1 MSGPE
6 KALEPLKVGHRD
18 LPREEDLIHQIANGD
33 SQALDELYHQYGKM
47 ILAHALFITSE
58 LSISEEVLQDTMLA
72 VWRGAA
78 SFRGEAS
85 VRSWVISIARRQAR
99 DRIRRHRLRVVDDTN
114 LLVQPSNDPSPE
126 LVALERADVKEV
138 AEAIQLLS
146 SSHKEVIGLIFGTGL
161 SLSEVANVLEIP
173 VGTVKSRLFSA
184 RIALAGALSKKGVEL

>member
-1 MSGPE
+1 MNGPE
-6 KALEPLKVGHRD
+6 KAFEPWEVGHSD
-18 LPREEDLIHQIANGD
+18 MTREEDLIHQIANGNA
-33 SQALDELYHQYGKM
+33 QALDALYHQLGKI
-47 ILAHALFITSE
+47 ILAHVMFVTSE
-58 LSISEEVLQDTMLA
+58 PSISEEVLQDTMLA

-78 SFRGEAS
+78 TFRGEAS

-99 DRIRRHRLRVVDDTN
+99 DRIRRRRLRVVDDTD

-126 LVALERADVKEV
+126 LVALERADVREV
-138 AEAIQLLS
+138 AEALQLLS
-146 SSHKEVIGLIFGTGL
+146 ASHKEVIGLIFGTGL

>member
-1 MSGPE
+1 LSGPE

-78 SFRGEAS
+78 SFRGDAS

-99 DRIRRHRLRVVDDTN
+99 DRIRRHRLKVVDDTN

>member
-78 SFRGEAS
+78 SFRGDAS

-99 DRIRRHRLRVVDDTN
+99 DRIRRHRLKVVDDTN